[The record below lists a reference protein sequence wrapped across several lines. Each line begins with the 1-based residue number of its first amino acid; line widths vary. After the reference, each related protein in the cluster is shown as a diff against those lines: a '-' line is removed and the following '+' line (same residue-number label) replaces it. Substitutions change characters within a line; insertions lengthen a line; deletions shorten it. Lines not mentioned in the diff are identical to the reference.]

1 MSLLE
6 RTKHLLRSNRIV
18 PNKFLGQN
26 FMIDE
31 STFECLSVSASLNKK
46 DIVLD
51 IGAGLGI
58 LTRFLAD
65 RCSRVLAV
73 ESDPRLARVL
83 HEQLAELHNVS
94 IVEGSILKI
103 DVSGFNKVVS
113 IPPYQISSR
122 LMQWLFSRRFDSAVL
137 ILQKE
142 FADRLVAPIGSRDY
156 GWLTVLTCFHFEAE
170 LLDGISKTSFYPQ
183 PKVDSVIVRLVPREE
198 PPFHIKEQESFVRLV
213 RMLFTQ
219 RNRKI
224 RKAILSYLK
233 IAGLKVSADSKTIA
247 TKLPFH
253 DRRVRDLAP
262 EDFGELTDAFT

>member
-26 FMIDE
+26 FMIDR
-31 STFECLSVSASLNKK
+31 SIFECLSDCASLNKN

-65 RCSRVLAV
+65 KCSRVLAV

-83 HEQLAELHNVS
+83 HEQLAEFHNVS
-94 IVEGSILKI
+94 IVKGNILKV
-103 DVSGFNKVVS
+103 DVSVFNKVVS

-122 LMQWLFSRRFDSAVL
+122 LMLWLFDKRHSCAVL
-137 ILQKE
+137 VFQKE
-142 FADRLVAPIGSRDY
+142 FACRLVAAVGSDDY
-156 GWLTVLTCFHFEAE
+156 GWLTVLAYFYSECE
-170 LLDGISKTSFYPQ
+170 LLDDIPRTSFHPQ
-183 PKVDSVIVRLVPREE
+183 PKVDSVIVRLVPK
-198 PPFHIKEQESFVRLV
+198 KEQPFPVKEQDGFAKLV

-219 RNRKI
+219 RNRKVRNAAI
-224 RKAILSYLK
+224 PYLRTILSK
-233 IAGLKVSADSKTIA
+233 NSTDANATAAG
-247 TKLPFH
+247 LPFH
-253 DRRVRDLAP
+253 DRRVRELAP
-262 EDFGELTDAFT
+262 EDFGELANAFA

>member
-6 RTKHLLRSNRIV
+6 RTKYLLRSNRIF

-31 STFECLSVSASLNKK
+31 SMFEYLSDCVSLNKR

-58 LTRFLAD
+58 LTRFLASK
-65 RCSRVLAV
+65 CSRVLAI
-73 ESDPRLARVL
+73 ESDPKLTRIL
-83 HEQLAELHNVS
+83 HEQLAELHNVA
-94 IVEGSILKI
+94 IVQGNILKA

-122 LMQWLFSRRFDSAVL
+122 LMQWLFGRQFDSAVL

-142 FADRLVAPIGSRDY
+142 FANRLVARVGSKDY
-156 GWLTVLTCFHFEAE
+156 GWLTVLTYFYSESE
-170 LLDGISKTSFYPQ
+170 LLDEIPKTSFYPQ

-198 PPFHIKEQESFVRLV
+198 PPFHIKEQDSFVRLV

-219 RNRKI
+219 RNRKV
-224 RKAILSYLK
+224 RNAALSYLK
-233 IAGLKVSADSKTIA
+233 IASSKVSTDSKTIA
-247 TKLPFH
+247 AKLPFH
-253 DRRVRDLAP
+253 DKRVRDLAP

>member
-18 PNKFLGQN
+18 PKKFLGQN

-31 STFECLSVSASLNKK
+31 STFECLSGCISLNKR

-51 IGAGLGI
+51 VGAGLGI
-58 LTRFLAD
+58 LTGFLAN

-73 ESDPRLARVL
+73 ESDPRLARIL
-83 HEQLAELHNVS
+83 HEQLAELHNVA
-94 IVEGSILKI
+94 IVEGNILKV

-122 LMQWLFSRRFDSAVL
+122 LMLWLFSRRFDSAVL

-142 FADRLVAPIGSRDY
+142 FANRLVARVGSKDY
-156 GWLTVLTCFHFEAE
+156 SWLTVLTCFYLESE
-170 LLDGISKTSFYPQ
+170 LLDEIPKTSFYPQ

-198 PPFHIKEQESFVRLV
+198 PPFHVKEQDSFVRLV
-213 RMLFTQ
+213 RTLFTQ
-219 RNRKI
+219 RNRKV
-224 RKAILSYLK
+224 RNATLSYLK
-233 IAGLKVSADSKTIA
+233 IVSSKVSTDSETIA

-262 EDFGELTDAFT
+262 EDFGELTYALT